1 MSVDETV
8 AIVLEAF
15 RAVEQR
21 DDRRLNELYHPEVEF
36 HWPGS
41 LPFGGSSRG
50 PARDRP
56 SRSWSE
62 VRDPLQVLLRRSCCA
77 AIPRVGRSRGKTAI
91 KKAAAAT
98 VIHR

>member
-62 VRDPLQVLLRRSCCA
+62 VWDPRSDSSRR
-77 AIPRVGRSRGKTAI
+77 PKQRKDAI